1 MPEFLQ
7 LALLIAIL
15 LPAGKLV
22 ASLCTRFGVPA
33 IIGELMVGIA
43 AGPGGL
49 KLFDLGVFHGG
60 SSTGAFML
68 LAQVGGLVLMFI
80 AGLETDIDRM
90 HEAGVTA
97 FLVALSGVI
106 WPFVLGTGAAH
117 LLGLSWNASLFL
129 GGALTAT
136 SVSISA
142 RTLMDAGQMSSPEA
156 SVILGAAVIDDVMG
170 LFVLAFL
177 TASVSASAGGETFG
191 LAPEASSWLQ
201 VHFPLAAHHPL
212 LVQMVLISLSVA
224 VFFACGYGAAKRWLD
239 PLILQ
244 MRKLS
249 ANESVTSC
257 VLALVLLYAIF
268 AEWLGSVAGI
278 TGAYLL
284 GYVFAGSKFKADI
297 ERTFAAL
304 GHGLLIPLF
313 FVSIGL
319 TSNFRALGGH
329 WFLLGVVFFIAVISK
344 MIGCGL
350 AAMARGMGPVR
361 SLRIGCGMVS
371 RGEVGLIVAA
381 MAVRANVFNPQEVA
395 IIVSVVLL
403 TTLLTPLMLR
413 GAFQL
418 RSEEDDEDSSG
429 LGDFLE
435 LPPSEEHFGEIND
448 MDSRSSTFS
457 AFDDPASLSR
467 LDPSPMSS
475 FGRRCDQIAQEWRAD
490 ASIAA
495 IRALQHPPSG

>member
-1 MPEFLQ
+1 MPELLQ

-22 ASLCTRFGVPA
+22 ASLCTRFGIPP
-33 IIGELMVGIA
+33 IIGELLVGIA

-49 KLFDLGVFHGG
+49 AIFHFGLFRDGHA
-60 SSTGAFML
+60 SSAFML
-68 LAQVGGLVLMFI
+68 LAQVGGLVLMFV

-90 HEAGVTA
+90 REAGVTA

-106 WPFVLGTGAAH
+106 WPFVLGAGAGH
-117 LLGLSWNASLFL
+117 LLGLNWNASLFL

-142 RTLMDAGQMSSPEA
+142 RTLMDGGHMATPEA

-177 TASVSASAGGETFG
+177 TASLSTTGESFG
-191 LAPEASSWLQ
+191 VATQASSYLQ
-201 VHFPLAAHHPL
+201 HHFAFAAFHPL
-212 LVQMVLISLSVA
+212 LVQMVLISVSVLA
-224 VFFACGYGAAKRWLD
+224 FFFVGYGAAKRWLD

-249 ANESVTSC
+249 ANEAVTSC
-257 VLALVLLYAIF
+257 VLALVLIYAIF

-284 GYVFAGSKFKADI
+284 GYVFAGSKFKGDI

-304 GHGLLIPLF
+304 GHGLFIPLF

-329 WFLLGVVFFIAVISK
+329 WALLGIIFFLAVISK

-350 AAMARGMGPVR
+350 AAMARGMGWVP

-381 MAVRANVFNPQEVA
+381 MAVKAAVFKQSEVA
-395 IIVSVVLL
+395 MIVTVVLL
-403 TTLLTPLMLR
+403 TTLITPLMLR
-413 GAFQL
+413 AAFRL
-418 RSEEDDEDSSG
+418 KCAEDDEDLTGGMEDDLKYPVLEDTLSDFKDVDSG
-429 LGDFLE
+429 TASFSDTRDSITQAAN
-435 LPPSEEHFGEIND
+435 PPSL
-448 MDSRSSTFS
+448 T
-457 AFDDPASLSR
+457 
-467 LDPSPMSS
+467 SS
-475 FGRRCDQIAQEWRAD
+475 FSGHPGTAGAWQNNV
-490 ASIAA
+490 SIAD
-495 IRALQHPPSG
+495 